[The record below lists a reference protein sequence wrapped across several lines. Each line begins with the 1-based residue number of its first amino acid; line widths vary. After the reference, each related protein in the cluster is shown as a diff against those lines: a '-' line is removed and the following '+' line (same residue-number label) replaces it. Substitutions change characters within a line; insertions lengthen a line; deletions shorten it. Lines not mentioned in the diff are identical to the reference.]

1 MWWSGSSLIILGEVR
16 PRVFVIATLA
26 AALVVPTV
34 AHAAKVNCSYA
45 ACLKE
50 CKHRGASNNGCS
62 TWCSNAMTER
72 QNAGQWPR
80 K

>member
-1 MWWSGSSLIILGEVR
+1 MRILL
-16 PRVFVIATLA
+16 IATLA
-26 AALVVPTV
+26 ATLFFPTI
-34 AHAAKVNCSYA
+34 ASAAKVNCSYD

-62 TWCSNAMTER
+62 NWCSNAITER
-72 QNAGQWPR
+72 QNAGQCPR